1 LLGLLLLAIAYYY
14 WSLGAANWQTM
25 VFTTLALSRV
35 WMAETMRS
43 DRDSLF
49 RIGVF
54 SNRPMFT
61 AVLLTVGLQLAV
73 IYIPVLQSVFKTTA
87 LSGSDLVISIGLSA
101 VVFGAIELE
110 KWCARRAY

>member
-1 LLGLLLLAIAYYY
+1 VGN
-14 WSLGAANWQTM
+14 ANWQTM

-54 SNRPMFT
+54 SNRPMLA
-61 AVLLTVGLQLAV
+61 AVLLTIGLQLAV
-73 IYIPVLQSVFKTTA
+73 IYVPLLQSVFKTTA
-87 LSGSDLVISIGLSA
+87 LSSIDLLISIGLSGII
-101 VVFGAIELE
+101 FGAIELE
-110 KWCARRAY
+110 KWFNRKR